1 MFDFGLTLIFSQ
13 VFLFIAAHY
22 SENARVCDTTS
33 ANFPNIKKV
42 MRNLET
48 IKQAS
53 LITAIKTPYLTNG
66 EIDLA
71 CYDDLVEQQIA
82 AGVDGIIVGGTTGE
96 GQLMNWEEHLMLIAH
111 SVSKFSDR
119 LLIVGNTGSNNTREA
134 IKATEYGF
142 ATGMDAALQINPYYG
157 RTSLAGVKEH
167 FSRLLDIG
175 PAFIYNVAG
184 RTGQDLTPDIIEPL
198 AKHENFI
205 GVKECGGN
213 ERIAHYE
220 QQGIACW
227 SGNDDEAHDARHIH
241 NAHGV
246 ISVTSNIIPGL
257 FRQLMD
263 EKNDALN
270 AKLQPLMGWLF
281 CEPNPIAINTALM
294 MTGAVNPVFRL
305 PYVPLTSAQQEIG
318 LGYINELDVADIVG
332 EKAQLLT
339 EKDVILR

>member
-1 MFDFGLTLIFSQ
+1 MRTLEQ
-13 VFLFIAAHY
+13 
-22 SENARVCDTTS
+22 
-33 ANFPNIKKV
+33 
-42 MRNLET
+42 

-53 LITAIKTPYLTNG
+53 LITAIKTPYLANG
-66 EIDLA
+66 EIDLVK
-71 CYDDLVEQQIA
+71 YDELVEIQIA
-82 AGVDGIIVGGTTGE
+82 AGVDGIVVGGTTGE

-111 SVSKFSDR
+111 SANKYGNQ

-134 IKATEYGF
+134 IKATKYGF
-142 ATGMDAALQINPYYG
+142 ASGMHAALQINPYYG
-157 RTSLAGVKEH
+157 RTSIAGVKEH
-167 FSRLLDIG
+167 FKRVLDIG

-198 AKHENFI
+198 AKHTNLI

-227 SGNDDEAHDARHIH
+227 SGNDDEAHDARHVH
-241 NAHGV
+241 KAHGV
-246 ISVTSNIIPGL
+246 ISVTSNLIPGL

-263 EKNDALN
+263 TKNDALN
-270 AKLQPLMGWLF
+270 SSLQPLMNWLF

-305 PYVPLTSAQQEIG
+305 PYLPLNDEQQQIG
-318 LGYINELDVADIVG
+318 LPLINQLNEADVVG
-332 EKAQLLT
+332 GKARLLNSDEVLT
-339 EKDVILR
+339 LS

>member
-1 MFDFGLTLIFSQ
+1 MRTLEQ
-13 VFLFIAAHY
+13 
-22 SENARVCDTTS
+22 
-33 ANFPNIKKV
+33 
-42 MRNLET
+42 

-53 LITAIKTPYLTNG
+53 LITAIKTPYLANG

-71 CYDDLVEQQIA
+71 KYDELVEIQIA
-82 AGVDGIIVGGTTGE
+82 AGVDGIVVGGTTGE

-111 SVSKFSDR
+111 SANKYGNQ

-134 IKATEYGF
+134 IKATKNGF
-142 ATGMDAALQINPYYG
+142 ASGMHAALQINPYYG
-157 RTSLAGVKEH
+157 RTSIAGVKEH
-167 FSRLLDIG
+167 FKRVLDIG

-198 AKHENFI
+198 AKHPNLI

-227 SGNDDEAHDARHIH
+227 SGNDDEAHDARHLH
-241 NAHGV
+241 KAHGV
-246 ISVTSNIIPGL
+246 ISVTSNLIPGL

-263 EKNDALN
+263 TKNDALN
-270 AKLQPLMGWLF
+270 SSLQPLMNWLF

-294 MTGAVNPVFRL
+294 MTDAVNPVFRL
-305 PYVPLTSAQQEIG
+305 PYLPLNDEQQQIG
-318 LGYINELDVADIVG
+318 LPLINQLNEADVVG
-332 EKAQLLT
+332 GKARLLNSDEVLT
-339 EKDVILR
+339 LS

>member
-1 MFDFGLTLIFSQ
+1 MRTLEQ
-13 VFLFIAAHY
+13 
-22 SENARVCDTTS
+22 
-33 ANFPNIKKV
+33 
-42 MRNLET
+42 

-53 LITAIKTPYLTNG
+53 LITAIKTPYLANG

-71 CYDDLVEQQIA
+71 KYDELVEIQIA
-82 AGVDGIIVGGTTGE
+82 AGVDGIVVGGTTGE

-111 SVSKFSDR
+111 SANKFGDK

-134 IKATEYGF
+134 IKATKYGF
-142 ATGMDAALQINPYYG
+142 ASGMHASLQINPYYG
-157 RTSLAGVKEH
+157 RTSIAGVKEH
-167 FSRLLDIG
+167 FKRVLDIG

-198 AKHENFI
+198 AQHEHFI

-241 NAHGV
+241 KAHGV
-246 ISVTSNIIPGL
+246 ISVTSNLIPGL

-263 EKNDALN
+263 SKNDALN
-270 AKLQPLMGWLF
+270 NSLQPLMNWLF
-281 CEPNPIAINTALM
+281 CEPNPIAINTAMM
-294 MTGAVNPVFRL
+294 MTGAVNPVFRM
-305 PYVPLTSAQQEIG
+305 PYVPLNDKQQQQGETLINQLNEQDFVGSRAQC
-318 LGYINELDVADIVG
+318 VDISKV
-332 EKAQLLT
+332 L
-339 EKDVILR
+339 ILS

>member
-1 MFDFGLTLIFSQ
+1 MRTLEQ
-13 VFLFIAAHY
+13 
-22 SENARVCDTTS
+22 
-33 ANFPNIKKV
+33 
-42 MRNLET
+42 

-53 LITAIKTPYLTNG
+53 LITAIKTPYLANG

-71 CYDDLVEQQIA
+71 KYDELVEIQIA
-82 AGVDGIIVGGTTGE
+82 AGVDGIVVGGTTGE

-111 SVSKFSDR
+111 SANKYGNQ

-134 IKATEYGF
+134 IKATKYGF
-142 ATGMDAALQINPYYG
+142 ASGMHAALQINPYYG
-157 RTSLAGVKEH
+157 RTSIAGVKEH
-167 FSRLLDIG
+167 FKRVLDIG

-198 AKHENFI
+198 AKHPNLI

-227 SGNDDEAHDARHIH
+227 SGNDDEAHDARHVH
-241 NAHGV
+241 KAHGV
-246 ISVTSNIIPGL
+246 ISVTSNLIPGV

-263 EKNDALN
+263 TKNDELN
-270 AKLQPLMGWLF
+270 TSLQPLMNWLF

-305 PYVPLTSAQQEIG
+305 PYLPLNDEQQQIG
-318 LGYINELDVADIVG
+318 LPLINQLNEADVVG
-332 EKAQLLT
+332 GKARLLNSDEVLT
-339 EKDVILR
+339 LS